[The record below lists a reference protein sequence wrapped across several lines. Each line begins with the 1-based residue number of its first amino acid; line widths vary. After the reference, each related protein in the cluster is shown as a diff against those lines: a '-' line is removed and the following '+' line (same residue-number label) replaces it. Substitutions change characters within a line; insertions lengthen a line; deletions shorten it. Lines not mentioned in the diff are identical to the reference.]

1 MFNEQREKK
10 KAHLENVAKNMS
22 SEVLLS
28 LTRDK
33 AMVARAKMM
42 DVLRQLA
49 DEFNS
54 VHLWGDPQIIRVI
67 KMGYDERHKRI
78 LRQLV
83 DVCQNALD
91 EIEKKDQKIDL
102 SKMYA
107 LDDMLHDLNNWRI

>member
-10 KAHLENVAKNMS
+10 KAHLEKVAKNMS
-22 SEVLLS
+22 SEALLS

-49 DEFNS
+49 DEFDS
-54 VHLWGDPQIIRVI
+54 VYLWGDPQIVRVI

-78 LRQLV
+78 LRQLI
-83 DVCQNALD
+83 DACSQSLI
-91 EIEKKDQKIDL
+91 EIESLGPIDL

-107 LDDMLHDLNNWRI
+107 LDDMLHDLKNWRI